1 MLVTFWRFLV
11 RRWQRADTIRR
22 LQWLDDHLLTDIGT
36 TRDAIPDFIIGLEL
50 EQAMLAEQR
59 GPLERAQLATI
70 DAQACAHGKR
80 AASYG
85 DDPSATQQDARRFT
99 AG

>member
-59 GPLERAQLATI
+59 GPFERA
-70 DAQACAHGKR
+70 
-80 AASYG
+80 
-85 DDPSATQQDARRFT
+85 
-99 AG
+99 